1 MSLVFQFLL
10 QPMNESVPQE
20 FDENLITIRFFF
32 RHLGSDKYMFRV
44 RPEKCKIMVIYRHY
58 DGLDKLYALK
68 ASQAVKY
75 CFSFHI
81 HINL

>member
-1 MSLVFQFLL
+1 
-10 QPMNESVPQE
+10 MNESVPQE
-20 FDENLITIRFFF
+20 FDENPITIRFFF
-32 RHLGSDKYMFRV
+32 RHLGSDKYMFR
-44 RPEKCKIMVIYRHY
+44 PENCKIMVSYRHY

-75 CFSFHI
+75 CFIFHI